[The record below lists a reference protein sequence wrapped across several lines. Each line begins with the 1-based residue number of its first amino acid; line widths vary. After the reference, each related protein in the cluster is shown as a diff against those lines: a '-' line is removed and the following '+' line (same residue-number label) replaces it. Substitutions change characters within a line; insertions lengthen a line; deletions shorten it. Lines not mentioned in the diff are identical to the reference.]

1 MSAWDEIV
9 ERVERH
15 IAGEPTPHEHWVGL
29 CEAGIAERS
38 IDPELRP
45 ADTARWIAGLLA
57 AYQSIRVASDAP
69 RDTDIADLLMI
80 LTRWLHPARPRGIA
94 TH

>member
-15 IAGEPTPHEHWVGL
+15 IAGESTSAEHWVSL

-45 ADTARWIAGLLA
+45 DDTARWIAGLLSG
-57 AYQSIRVASDAP
+57 YQTIRATSEAP
-69 RDTDIADLLMI
+69 RDTDVADLLMI
-80 LTRWLHPARPRGIA
+80 LTRWLHPARPRGIT

>member
-9 ERVERH
+9 ERIERH
-15 IAGEPTPHEHWVGL
+15 IAGEPTSHDRWVAL
-29 CEAGIAERS
+29 CEAGIGERS

-45 ADTARWIAGLLA
+45 VDTARWIAGLLA
-57 AYQSIRVASDAP
+57 GYRAVRATGEAP
-69 RDTDIADLLMI
+69 HDTDVADLLMI

-94 TH
+94 TE